1 MHDLRAM
8 ALPQSKNMQNGVAH
22 PDQREYHKE
31 NNESDRFPI
40 LPSPPSFHLDIPVW
54 ENIVFHCVVLA

>member
-1 MHDLRAM
+1 M
-8 ALPQSKNMQNGVAH
+8 ALWQSKDMQNGVAH

-40 LPSPPSFHLDIPVW
+40 LPSPPSFHLGIPVR
-54 ENIVFHCVVLA
+54 ENVVFHFVVLA